1 LAQVKALI
9 PSEGAG
15 SGSGM
20 RWVLPATILGSSLSF
35 IDGSVVNVALPV
47 IQSNLHSTFAAMQ
60 WVISGYMLMLASLIL
75 LGGALGDRYGKT
87 RVFIV
92 GLALFAA
99 ASAACGA
106 APSASWLIVARLFQ
120 GVASA
125 LVVPASLAIISDQ
138 YSGAKR
144 GKAIGTWAAAG
155 GLMTAFGPP
164 LGGWLVDAVGWRS
177 IFFINPPIAVVA
189 ILLALKLPASANRTS
204 SKPLD
209 IPGSA
214 LVVCA
219 LALLSFG
226 LIAIGEG
233 STIPGIV
240 AVLVAIPIAA
250 VFILVE
256 ARSFAAMMPLSLF
269 RNRSFAGVNIIT
281 VILYAGLSGSLV
293 LLPFMLI
300 KVHGYSATAAGA
312 SLLPLSIIMG
322 FGSRWAGG
330 LSGKIGPRIPLIAG
344 PLITGLGFIVLGVS
358 GNNETYVTAF
368 LPGLVIVAL
377 GMTLSIP
384 ALTTTVFD
392 SAPDENSGMAS
403 GINNAA
409 ARSGGL
415 IAVAALGL
423 ALEGSKLDSLDHVV
437 IGRAYWIVMIAA
449 AALSALSALCA
460 ALTIPRPVKQ

>member
-1 LAQVKALI
+1 
-9 PSEGAG
+9 
-15 SGSGM
+15 M
-20 RWVLPATILGSSLSF
+20 RWILPATILGSSLSF

-60 WVISGYMLMLASLIL
+60 WVVSGYMLMVASLIL
-75 LGGALGDRYGKT
+75 LGGALGDRYGKN
-87 RVFIV
+87 RVFII

-99 ASAACGA
+99 ASTACGA
-106 APSASWLIVARLFQ
+106 APSALWLIVARLFQ
-120 GVASA
+120 GVAAA

-138 YSGAKR
+138 YSGEER

-164 LGGWLVDAVGWRS
+164 LGGWLVDMIGWRS
-177 IFFINPPIAVVA
+177 IFFINPPIAMAA
-189 ILLALKLPASANRTS
+189 ILVALKLPARANRTS

-219 LALLSFG
+219 LALLSYG
-226 LIAIGEG
+226 LIAIGDG
-233 STIPGIV
+233 NIAPGVV
-240 AVLVAIPIAA
+240 AVMVAVPIAA
-250 VFILVE
+250 FFILVE
-256 ARSFAAMMPLSLF
+256 ARSTAAMMPLSLF
-269 RNRSFAGVNIIT
+269 HNRSFAGVNIIT

-293 LLPFMLI
+293 LLPFMMI
-300 KVHGYSATAAGA
+300 KVHSYSATAAGA
-312 SLLPLSIIMG
+312 SLLPFSIIMG
-322 FGSRWAGG
+322 LGSRWAGG
-330 LSGKIGPRIPLIAG
+330 LSGKTGPRIPLIIG
-344 PLITGLGFIVLGVS
+344 PLITGLGFVVLS
-358 GNNETYVTAF
+358 ACGNNESYWTAF
-368 LPGLVIVAL
+368 LPGLAIVAF

-423 ALEGSKLDSLDHVV
+423 AFQGSKLDSLDHSL
-437 IGRAYWIVMIAA
+437 IGRAYWIVMIASA
-449 AALSALSALCA
+449 VLAALSALCA
-460 ALTIPRPVKQ
+460 ALTIPRPVTH